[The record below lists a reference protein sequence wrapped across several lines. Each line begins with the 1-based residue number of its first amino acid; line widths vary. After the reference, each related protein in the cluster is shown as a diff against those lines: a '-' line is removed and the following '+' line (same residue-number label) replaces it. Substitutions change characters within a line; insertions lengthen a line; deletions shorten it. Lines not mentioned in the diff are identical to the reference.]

1 VQYLQ
6 VMHGHR
12 APSLQTPN
20 TLQALDALAKEG
32 LLTGE
37 KAQDLKEDYLFL
49 RQVIDALRIVRGN
62 AKDLVLPKSGS
73 NGLIFLARRMGFI
86 TEDWLAGAKALEQ
99 EIQRRMK
106 QTRQVFTKH
115 FMNCQPER
123 QKKPRSRKSPS
134 RSSVSP

>member
-1 VQYLQ
+1 
-6 VMHGHR
+6 
-12 APSLQTPN
+12 
-20 TLQALDALAKEG
+20 DALAKER

-37 KAQDLKEDYLFL
+37 EAQDLKEDYLFL

-86 TEDWLAGAKALEQ
+86 TEDWQAGAKALEQ

-115 FMNCQPER
+115 FMNRQPER
-123 QKKPRSRKSPS
+123 QTKPRSRKSPS
-134 RSSVSP
+134 RKPVSS